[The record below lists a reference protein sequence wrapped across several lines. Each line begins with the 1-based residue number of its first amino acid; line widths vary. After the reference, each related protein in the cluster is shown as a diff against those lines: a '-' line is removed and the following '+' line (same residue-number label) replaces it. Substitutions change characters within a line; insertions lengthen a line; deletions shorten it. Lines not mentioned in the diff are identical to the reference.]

1 MTGSSRG
8 VGASEMVLGRPS
20 AALAPYV
27 DRYVGYRQ
35 SRLQAGTHQG
45 LPSRSMTLIISLADP
60 VRMLSKPDLA
70 AAPQTFTGLIGGLHA
85 GPVTI
90 AADRLQ
96 YGIHV
101 ALTPWAA
108 RALLGHPAGVLAGGV
123 YDVADVLGARGGE
136 LIARVR
142 EAPDWA
148 SRFAALEHVLAARM
162 DQGWVPQPEVGHA
175 WTTLVRTGGRIP
187 VQQLAQQVGWSRRHF
202 GERFRRELGLSPKA
216 AGRVIRFERSHNFLI
231 RPHRGALAEIAAEC
245 GYADQSHL
253 TREWREL
260 AGQTPSTWM
269 AAELP
274 FVRDS
279 DSEPAREPVRFSGV
293 TAASETL
300 GG

>member
-1 MTGSSRG
+1 
-8 VGASEMVLGRPS
+8 MVFGRPS
-20 AALAPYV
+20 AALSPYV

-35 SRLQAGTHQG
+35 ARPQVGTHQG
-45 LPSRSMTLIISLADP
+45 LPTRSLTLIISLADP
-60 VRMLSKPDLA
+60 IRMLSMPDPSA
-70 AAPQTFTGLIGGLHA
+70 TPQAFTGLISGLHA

-108 RALLGHPAGVLAGGV
+108 RALLGHPAGVLAAGV

-136 LIARVR
+136 LMARVR

-148 SRFAALEHVLAARM
+148 ARFAALDHVLAARV
-162 DQGWVPQPEVGHA
+162 DQGWAPQPEVGHA

-202 GERFRRELGLSPKA
+202 GERFRKELGLSPKA
-216 AGRVIRFERSHNFLI
+216 AGRVIRFERSHNVLT
-231 RPHRGALAEIAAEC
+231 RPHRGGLAEIAAEC

-260 AGQTPSTWM
+260 AGQTPSAWM

-274 FVRDS
+274 FVQVS
-279 DSEPAREPVRFSGV
+279 DSPDCGGPVRFSGPA
-293 TAASETL
+293 AASETL